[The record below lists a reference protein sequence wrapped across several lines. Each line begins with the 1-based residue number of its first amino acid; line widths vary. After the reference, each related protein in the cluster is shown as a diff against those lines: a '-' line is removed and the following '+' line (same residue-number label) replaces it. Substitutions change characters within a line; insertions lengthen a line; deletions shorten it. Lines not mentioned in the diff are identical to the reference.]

1 MFSSEELSSTP
12 IPVTEVISPTAE
24 ATHTF
29 IYSPTAVPSTSTPT
43 STYTVPPTYTAFP
56 TYTAVPTNTATLTA
70 TNTAT
75 FTSTATNTASST
87 PMPTAT
93 STPMPT
99 ATSTPTPTATSTP
112 TPTATS
118 TPTPTATSTSTPTI
132 TATPTPT
139 VTATP
144 MPPGPQVTSV
154 NEMIALP
161 GNTISIN
168 GNNFVSGAVASVNS
182 VACASTNF
190 NSATSVSCVVASS
203 LTQIGKFSVSVRNL
217 DNQIG
222 TLTSAITLAGQPV
235 FWLKADAITG
245 LANGADVASWFD
257 SSGNNTIVAQSTANQ
272 RPSYITSGQN
282 SLPTVRFGN
291 GDGVSDWL
299 RITDKASLKPDY
311 LTVLTVVTEASSDS
325 YGKIL
330 SRDYRADGI
339 WSNPYSTWEINGKT
353 KYGGLTTLISGRN
366 DYGVDLPQNMPVPFS
381 LKYSGTTISFLLG
394 KIPVMK
400 ANHAGAFDYSAISTS
415 DPTIGTRSPYNLGE
429 YFRGDVS
436 EMLFYGSSLSDADF
450 NVLQNYLASKYDF

>member
-43 STYTVPPTYTAFP
+43 STYTVTPTYTAFP

-75 FTSTATNTASST
+75 LTATNTATFTSTATNTA
-87 PMPTAT
+87 T
-93 STPMPT
+93 STPM
-99 ATSTPTPTATSTP
+99 
-112 TPTATS
+112 
-118 TPTPTATSTSTPTI
+118 PTATSTSTPTI

-154 NEMIALP
+154 TDMIALP

-168 GNNFVSGAVASVNS
+168 GNNFVSGAVALVNS

-203 LTQIGKFSVSVRNL
+203 LTQIGKFAVSVRNP

-222 TLTSAITLAGQPV
+222 TLSGAITLAGQPV

-245 LANGADVASWFD
+245 LANGADVASWSD
-257 SSGNNTIVAQSTANQ
+257 SSGNNTVVAQSAANR
-272 RPSYITSGQN
+272 RPGYFTSGLN
-282 SLPTVRFGN
+282 SMPTVRFGD
-291 GDGVSDWL
+291 GDGASDWL

-311 LTVLTVVTEASSDS
+311 LTVLTVVTETSSDL

-330 SRDYRADGI
+330 SRAYRADGS
-339 WSNPYSTWEINGKT
+339 WANPYSTWEINGRST
-353 KYGGLTTLISGRN
+353 FGAITTLITGTASGGTN
-366 DYGVDLPQNMPVPFS
+366 LPQYVSLPFS
-381 LKYSGTTISFLLG
+381 LRYSGTAFSSFFG
-394 KIPVMK
+394 TARVTT
-400 ANHAGAFDYSAISTS
+400 ASHSGALDYSATNTS
-415 DPTIGTRSPYNLGE
+415 DPTIGTRSPYTPGE
-429 YFRGDVS
+429 YFRGDIS

-450 NVLQNYLASKYDF
+450 NVLQNYFANKYNF